1 MSNTGIGGTEA
12 KTTVERQTWEGA
24 VRFEGDDRLDST
36 TTITYVVAPFVRG
49 FDEDTRTVVSGCC
62 DFSRTGDVTST
73 LYGVFVAAE
82 PETWVTPNLAIVGR
96 AGVGVYGYDADGKF
110 RSFGE
115 TGFTTGDF
123 DAHTSDGDSGAG
135 FRGLLGI
142 GLKLKVTPN
151 TLLEGF
157 AEADYFSKVATA
169 DMTSNSLQV
178 SSVSSVGDDDL
189 WELRTGL
196 RLTVGLGSTAN

>member
-1 MSNTGIGGTEA
+1 VSTAGIGGTEA
-12 KTTVERQTWEGA
+12 KTSVERQTWEGA

-36 TTITYVVAPFVRG
+36 TTITYVVSPFIRG
-49 FDEDTRTVVSGCC
+49 FGEDTRTVVNGCC
-62 DFSRTGDVTST
+62 DFSRTGDVDAT

-82 PETWVTPNLAIVGR
+82 PETWVTPYLAIVGR

-110 RSFGE
+110 RSFGDA
-115 TGFTTGDF
+115 FTTGDF
-123 DAHTSDGDSGAG
+123 DASTSDGDSGAG

-142 GLKLKVTPN
+142 GLKLKVAPN

-157 AEADYFSKVATA
+157 AEADYFSNVPTA
-169 DMTSNSLQV
+169 DMTSNSLQGA
-178 SSVSSVGDDDL
+178 SVSHVGDDDL
-189 WELRTGL
+189 WELRSGL